1 MLVTSLPNID
11 GTISARSCTN
21 CIGVCN
27 LAGGVGGTAYQWLL
41 AYLGWANDA
50 VRALRLLVSSD
61 DRDSLTI
68 PEKDIMSLAWIRRKG
83 NVSDG
88 FHRKHP

>member
-41 AYLGWANDA
+41 ALWVPN
-50 VRALRLLVSSD
+50 
-61 DRDSLTI
+61 
-68 PEKDIMSLAWIRRKG
+68 IRPR
-83 NVSDG
+83 
-88 FHRKHP
+88 R